1 MRKLS
6 LFILFIIISTVG
18 RSQLDVGIFAGGSFY
33 MGDLNPSYPFLQTNF
48 AYGALGRYNLSS
60 RWAVKVNIYKGILT
74 GDDKKSKFLKERSL
88 KFTSNLWEL
97 GGVMEFNFLPYYTG
111 SMKNYYTP
119 YIFGG
124 VAVFYNRP
132 KIGNSD
138 LRDYHTEGQT
148 NLAYLP
154 PDETRKEYSYY
165 NLSFPFGIG
174 VKYSFSKRICITLEW
189 GMRKTFTDY
198 IDDVS
203 KTYYLPAYN
212 IEPGDEEYPDL
223 VVSDPNKNHQPM
235 MQRGNSKT
243 NDWYSFAGMT
253 ITYNVN
259 LKNRNKCSEFQDNKY

>member
-6 LFILFIIISTVG
+6 LFILFIIITTVG
-18 RSQLDVGIFAGGSFY
+18 RSQLDVGVFAGGSFY
-33 MGDLNPSYPFLQTNF
+33 MGDLNPSYPFLQTSF

-60 RWAVKVNIYKGILT
+60 RWAVKVNIYKGVLL
-74 GDDKKSKFLKERSL
+74 GDDKKSQFLKERSL

-97 GGVMEFNFLPYYTG
+97 GGVAEFNFLPYYTG
-111 SMKNYYTP
+111 SMKYYFTP

-124 VAVFYNRP
+124 IAVFYTRP

-138 LRDYHTEGQT
+138 LRDYGTEGQKYPRDLLEGEIR
-148 NLAYLP
+148 N
-154 PDETRKEYSYY
+154 EYSYY

-174 VKYSFSKRICITLEW
+174 IKYSFSKRIGITLEW

-203 KTYYLPAYN
+203 KTYYLPAFDM
-212 IEPGDEEYPDL
+212 EPGDKYYPDL
-223 VVSDPNKNHQPM
+223 VVSDPNINHQPM
-235 MQRGNSKT
+235 MQRGNSQT

-253 ITYNVN
+253 ITYNIN
-259 LKNRNKCSEFQDNKY
+259 LINRNKCSEFQEKK